1 MSTKTTFKRIALVAV
16 ATLGLGMISAAPSKA
31 AGLASDVVT
40 LGTPSATATID
51 AATTSSV
58 TLTGYC
64 VAAGDLGVYAIYI
77 KSVPTSG
84 TGTVGP
90 LLMTAS
96 TTAPVGNVTITQAGG
111 GAATDAVEI
120 TCTGAGFYTA
130 KATVSAT
137 VPSAGTY
144 VFAVAGVYQAAS
156 TKDWTVTAAARPAVS
171 ATHSTS
177 VATALTGA
185 YGDDTTGISAPKA
198 LGAAADIAIEL
209 KNAAT
214 STTTLADVSA
224 LTAVVSG
231 PGLVSW
237 DTDTSVGRS
246 ITATTASLTPVLH
259 VYSDGNAGTA
269 EITISMGTTKIST
282 EKVVFYGSV
291 ATLTASAVR
300 SVVPVATGTGY
311 NNDTASGAGAFKV
324 TAVDSLGLAVPNANI
339 YLVSSAATVANYA
352 NTLCG
357 ATSVTGS
364 LTCDVFGAAA
374 GTFTLTATTKATAT
388 ATTGVDSNAVAYRVS
403 AGKIAKI
410 STTINGQK
418 DATIDQKQYLKMR
431 MTLSDAN
438 GPVTQGCYN
447 IALDPEGDAD
457 RYNTQGGWF
466 EPGPSGQIYF
476 GYWGELCVNHQG
488 YTEWSDTAY
497 WIGVSSAALIQ
508 TPKKALTDVT
518 YELSTLT
525 VVNDL
530 ADAATDAAAEATDAA
545 NAATDAANAAAEAA
559 DAATAAAQDAADA
572 VAALSTQVAE
582 MIAALK
588 KQITALTNLVIKIQK
603 KVRA

>member
-16 ATLGLGMISAAPSKA
+16 ATLGLGMISAAPSSA

-51 AATTSSV
+51 AAATSSV

-96 TTAPVGNVTITQAGG
+96 SSAPVGNVTIAPAGG
-111 GAATDAVEI
+111 TATDAVEI
-120 TCTGAGFYTA
+120 NCTGAGFYTA

-144 VFAVAGVYQAAS
+144 VFAVAGVYQAGS

-246 ITATTASLTPVLH
+246 ITATTKSLTPVLH

-300 SVVPVATGTGY
+300 SVVPVAAGTGY
-311 NNDTASGAGAFKV
+311 NNDPSSGYGAFKV

-357 ATSVTGS
+357 VTSLTGS
-364 LTCDVFGAAA
+364 LTCDVYGATA

-410 STTINGQK
+410 STTFNGQK
-418 DATIDQKQYLKMR
+418 DTTIDQKQAFKFRL
-431 MTLSDAN
+431 TLEDAN
-438 GPVTQGCYN
+438 GPVTQGCYYV
-447 IALDPEGDAD
+447 AEDPLDG
-457 RYNTQGGWF
+457 TTWF
-466 EPGPSGQIYF
+466 ETSATGQIWFGYSGQV
-476 GYWGELCVNHQG
+476 CVNHQG
-488 YTEWSDTAY
+488 FYEYTDTAY
-497 WIGVSSAALIQ
+497 WVGVGTGVIQ
-508 TPKKALTDVT
+508 TAKKPLAGVT
-518 YELSTLT
+518 YNLSNLT
-525 VVNDL
+525 VVNDSG
-530 ADAATDAAAEATDAA
+530 DAASDAAAEATDAA

-572 VAALSTQVAE
+572 
-582 MIAALK
+582 IAALATQVNEQIAELK
-588 KQITALTNLVIKIQK
+588 AQNDALRKQLIALTNLIIKIQK
-603 KVRA
+603 KVKA